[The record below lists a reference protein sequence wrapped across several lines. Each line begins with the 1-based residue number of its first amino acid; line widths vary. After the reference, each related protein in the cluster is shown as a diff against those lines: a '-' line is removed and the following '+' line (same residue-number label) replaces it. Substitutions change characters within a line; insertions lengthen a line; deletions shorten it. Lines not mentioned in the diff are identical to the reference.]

1 MASRCEIGTFVYK
14 CIVKLRE
21 GSLAA
26 LPGEP
31 DGGGVREA
39 GHDEDGGR
47 VVHDRV
53 DAGQLLGGLQQAA
66 QQHRP
71 PRHPRPRQPR
81 PGDRLP
87 RPRPHTHLS
96 QDRRDRDDDD
106 DDDNTMTNDHSPEY
120 PPARPSPWRDA
131 ASAYPTPSLPPP
143 SVPEYEHTMSQL
155 LQ

>member
-1 MASRCEIGTFVYK
+1 MLTKLSIGYGYIPGT
-14 CIVKLRE
+14 VKLRE
-21 GSLAA
+21 GSLTA

-31 DGGGVREA
+31 DGGGVGEA

-47 VVHDRV
+47 VVHHRV

-106 DDDNTMTNDHSPEY
+106 DYDDNDY
-120 PPARPSPWRDA
+120 DDDA
-131 ASAYPTPSLPPP
+131 
-143 SVPEYEHTMSQL
+143 MMMMMIIR
-155 LQ
+155 

>member
-1 MASRCEIGTFVYK
+1 MQYWNLVHKYHKST
-14 CIVKLRE
+14 VKLRE
-21 GSLAA
+21 GSLTA

-31 DGGGVREA
+31 DGGCVWEA

-96 QDRRDRDDDD
+96 QDRRDRDRDDDD
-106 DDDNTMTNDHSPEY
+106 DDDNTIPLTRIS
-120 PPARPSPWRDA
+120 S
-131 ASAYPTPSLPPP
+131 SSSL
-143 SVPEYEHTMSQL
+143 TL
-155 LQ
+155 A